1 MNTKM
6 KMTVAR
12 LLSGAMVLLGFASC
26 DDDKVMYGSPSVKFQ
41 VKGKVTSD
49 IGTPLEGIQVIVRAN
64 WDNNSQGRAD
74 TIYTDAKGEF
84 ASQEIEAGGLNA
96 QTAYFN
102 DVDGAANGG
111 TFKSDSISLKTMDKK
126 QLEKGNE
133 WYAGKFELTTTVKL
147 KEKTD
152 N

>member
-1 MNTKM
+1 M

-12 LLSGAMVLLGFASC
+12 LLSGALVLLGFASC
-26 DDDKVMYGSPSVKFQ
+26 DDSKEMYGSPTVKFQ

-49 IGTPLEGIQVIVRAN
+49 AGTPLEGIQVLVRKN
-64 WDNNSQGRAD
+64 WDNDPLGGSD

-84 ASQEIEAGGLNA
+84 ASPEVTVGGLNA
-96 QTAYFN
+96 QKAYFN
-102 DVDGAANGG
+102 DVDGNVNGG
-111 TFKSDSISLKTMDKK
+111 TFKSDSIALKEMDKK
-126 QLEKGNE
+126 QLEKGGE

-147 KEKTD
+147 KKRTD